1 MFVSFSCCFKYTYFQ
16 AMADESAGTSA
27 QSEVG
32 EKSSTTGSE
41 ILFVKPKREIL
52 LPDEIATVW
61 EKSQVF

>member
-1 MFVSFSCCFKYTYFQ
+1 
-16 AMADESAGTSA
+16 MADESAGTSA

-32 EKSSTTGSE
+32 EKSSTTSSE